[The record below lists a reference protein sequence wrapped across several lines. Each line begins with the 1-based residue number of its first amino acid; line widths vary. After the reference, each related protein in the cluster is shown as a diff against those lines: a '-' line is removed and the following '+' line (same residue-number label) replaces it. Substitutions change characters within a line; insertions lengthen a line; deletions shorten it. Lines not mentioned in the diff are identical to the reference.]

1 MGKNSQIYLDDEEK
15 LVLYA
20 IGAVDNSPIKSR
32 IKIQKIMFLISNVF
46 KDFQDLLHFE
56 PHLFGP
62 YSETLDNVLDSLIR
76 LGYVQSIGSNFR
88 LTSSGLNAYSSLKHK
103 PELAWVIDDFKL
115 FLNDLSDDEVLAFVY
130 ASYPKYISESV
141 KWDELKPR
149 RKDFAISLFRKNKVS
164 FSRAAEI
171 AGLNPMEFDI
181 FLKNKNI
188 RWREIQ
194 RINDLERYDTFVQI

>member
-1 MGKNSQIYLDDEEK
+1 MRKNSQIRLNDEEK

-20 IGAVDNSPIKSR
+20 IGAVDNSPLKSR
-32 IKIQKIMFLISNVF
+32 IKIQKLMFLISNIF
-46 KDFQDLLHFE
+46 KDFQGLLHFE

-62 YSETLDNVLDSLIR
+62 YSETLDNVLESLIR
-76 LGYVQSIGSNFR
+76 LGFVESIGSNFR
-88 LTSSGLNAYSSLKHK
+88 LTDSGLEAYSSLKPK
-103 PELAWVIDDFKL
+103 PELARVIDDFKR
-115 FLNDLSDDEVLAFVY
+115 FLNDLNDEEVLAFIY

-164 FSRAAEI
+164 FGKAAEI
-171 AGLNPMEFDI
+171 AGLNLIEFDI
-181 FLKNKNI
+181 LLKNKNI

-194 RINDLERYDTFVQI
+194 MINDLKRYTTFV

>member
-1 MGKNSQIYLDDEEK
+1 MGKNSQICLNDEKK

-20 IGAVDNSPIKSR
+20 IGAVDNSPLISR
-32 IKIQKIMFLISNVF
+32 IKIQKLMFLISNVF
-46 KDFQDLLHFE
+46 KDFQGLLHFE

-62 YSETLDNVLDSLIR
+62 YSETLDNVLESLIR
-76 LGYVQSIGSNFR
+76 LGFVESIGSNFR
-88 LTSSGLNAYSSLKHK
+88 LTSAGLKANSSLTPK
-103 PELAWVIDDFKL
+103 PELARVIDDFKR
-115 FLNDLSDDEVLAFVY
+115 FLNDLNDEEVLAFIY

-164 FSRAAEI
+164 FGKAAEI

-181 FLKNKNI
+181 LLKNKNI

-194 RINDLERYDTFVQI
+194 MTNDLERSATFV